1 MRLILTFV
9 CLGLVFT
16 FGTLFMS
23 YNVSIPQWVVEK
35 QRVFQNQ
42 MAEAVIR
49 MRSGDMLAITTL
61 LVSTATYGF
70 VHALGPGHGKYLIGG
85 VGIGT
90 QIKHLHLISIAV
102 ISSITQALWAIVLVY
117 SAFFFLGVAA
127 DKIKTFSESFL
138 LPLSY
143 GAIALV
149 GCILVFRG
157 IRNVFRPHSGTT
169 PSTKCTHSHGPNLD
183 QLSNTFS
190 WRERLVLVISVA
202 IRPCTGAIFLL
213 VITWNLQLQW
223 VGVAAVISMGLG
235 TAAFTSIVAI
245 SSISARKL
253 VLLESRASSFT
264 QVLFP
269 LLQITGGALIILFS
283 LGAIYIFD
291 GVYVRLG

>member
-1 MRLILTFV
+1 MRLILTVV

-16 FGTLFMS
+16 FGILFIN
-23 YNVSIPQWVVEK
+23 YNVSIPQWFVEK

-61 LVSTATYGF
+61 LMSTATYGF
-70 VHALGPGHGKYLIGG
+70 VQAFGPGHGKYLIGG
-85 VGIGT
+85 VGVGT

-127 DKIKTFSESFL
+127 DKIEIFTKSLL

-157 IRNVFRPHSGTT
+157 IRNVFHLNFGPT
-169 PSTKCTHSHGPNLD
+169 PPTKCTHSHGPNFD
-183 QLSNTFS
+183 QLSNAFS
-190 WRERLVLVISVA
+190 WRERLVLVTSVS

-235 TAAFTSIVAI
+235 TAALTSIVAI
-245 SSISARKL
+245 SSISARSL
-253 VLLESRASSFT
+253 VLLAGHTSPFT
-264 QVLFP
+264 KVLFP
-269 LLQITGGALIILFS
+269 LLQVIGGTLIISFS
-283 LGAIYIFD
+283 LGAIF
-291 GVYVRLG
+291 LL

>member
-1 MRLILTFV
+1 MRLILTVV

-16 FGTLFMS
+16 SGILFIS

-61 LVSTATYGF
+61 LISTAIYGF

-102 ISSITQALWAIVLVY
+102 ISSITQALWAIALVY

-127 DKIKTFSESFL
+127 DKIETFSESLL

-143 GAIALV
+143 GAITVV

-157 IRNVFRPHSGTT
+157 IRNVFHLNFGTT
-169 PSTKCTHSHGPNLD
+169 PPTKCTHSHGANLD
-183 QLSNTFS
+183 QLSNAFS
-190 WRERLVLVISVA
+190 WRERLILITSVA

-213 VITWNLQLQW
+213 IITWNLQLQW

-235 TAAFTSIVAI
+235 TAALTSIVAI

-253 VLLESRASSFT
+253 VLLESRASAFT
-264 QVLFP
+264 KVLFP
-269 LLQITGGALIILFS
+269 LLQVMGGTLIIMFS
-283 LGAIYIFD
+283 LGAIYLF
-291 GVYVRLG
+291 

>member
-1 MRLILTFV
+1 MRLILTVV

-16 FGTLFMS
+16 FGILFSS

-49 MRSGDMLAITTL
+49 MRSGDMLAISTL
-61 LVSTATYGF
+61 LISTATYGF

-102 ISSITQALWAIVLVY
+102 ISSITQALWAIFLVY

-127 DKIKTFSESFL
+127 DKIETFSESLL

-143 GAIALV
+143 GAITLV

-157 IRNVFRPHSGTT
+157 VRNVFHLNFGTT
-169 PSTKCTHSHGPNLD
+169 PPTKCTHSHGPNFD
-183 QLSNTFS
+183 QLSNAFS
-190 WRERLVLVISVA
+190 WRGHVVLVTSVA

-213 VITWNLQLQW
+213 VITWNLHLQW

-253 VLLESRASSFT
+253 VLLESRASAFT
-264 QVLFP
+264 KVLLP
-269 LLQITGGALIILFS
+269 LLQVMGGTLIIMFS
-283 LGAIYIFD
+283 LGAIYLF
-291 GVYVRLG
+291 

>member
-1 MRLILTFV
+1 MRLILTVV
-9 CLGLVFT
+9 CLGLVAT
-16 FGTLFMS
+16 FGILFIS
-23 YNVSIPQWVVEK
+23 YNVSIPQWVVGK

-42 MAEAVIR
+42 MADAVIR

-127 DKIKTFSESFL
+127 DKIETFSESLL

-143 GAIALV
+143 GAITLV

-157 IRNVFRPHSGTT
+157 IRNVFHLNFETT
-169 PSTKCTHSHGPNLD
+169 PPTRCTHSHGPNLD
-183 QLSNTFS
+183 QLSNAFS
-190 WRERLVLVISVA
+190 WRERLMLITSVA

-213 VITWNLQLQW
+213 IITWNLQLQW

-235 TAAFTSIVAI
+235 TAALTSIVAI
-245 SSISARKL
+245 SSISARTL

-264 QVLFP
+264 KVLFP
-269 LLQITGGALIILFS
+269 LLQVIGGALIILFS
-283 LGAIYIFD
+283 LGAIYIF
-291 GVYVRLG
+291 

>member
-1 MRLILTFV
+1 MRLILMV
-9 CLGLVFT
+9 ICLGLAFT
-16 FGTLFMS
+16 FGIFLTN
-23 YNVSIPQWVVEK
+23 YGVAIPQWIVEN

-61 LVSTATYGF
+61 IISTATYGF

-127 DKIKTFSESFL
+127 DKIETFSKSLL
-138 LPLSY
+138 LPVSY
-143 GAIALV
+143 GAITLV

-157 IRNVFRPHSGTT
+157 IRNVFQLNVVTT
-169 PSTKCTHSHGPNLD
+169 IPTACTHSHGPNFVK
-183 QLSNTFS
+183 LSNAFS
-190 WRERLVLVISVA
+190 WRERLLLVTSVA

-213 VITWNLQLQW
+213 IITWNLQLQW

-235 TAAFTSIVAI
+235 TAALTSIVAF
-245 SSISARKL
+245 SSISARNL
-253 VLLESRASSFT
+253 VLLAGHTSPFT
-264 QVLFP
+264 KVLFP
-269 LLQITGGALIILFS
+269 LLQVMGGILIIVFS
-283 LGAIYIFD
+283 LGAIYIF
-291 GVYVRLG
+291 

>member
-1 MRLILTFV
+1 MRLILTVV

-16 FGTLFMS
+16 FGILFIS

-42 MAEAVIR
+42 MAESVIR

-102 ISSITQALWAIVLVY
+102 VSSIAQALWAIVLVY
-117 SAFFFLGVAA
+117 GAFYFFDVAA
-127 DKIKTFSESFL
+127 DKIESFSESLL

-143 GAIALV
+143 GAISVV

-157 IRNVFRPHSGTT
+157 IRNVFHLNFGTT
-169 PSTKCTHSHGPNLD
+169 PPTKCTHSHGPYFD
-183 QLSNTFS
+183 QLSNAFS
-190 WRERLVLVISVA
+190 WRERLVLVTSVA

-223 VGVAAVISMGLG
+223 VGVAAVIAMGLG
-235 TAAFTSIVAI
+235 TAALTSIVGI

-253 VLLESRASSFT
+253 VLLESKASAFT
-264 QVLFP
+264 KVLFP
-269 LLQITGGALIILFS
+269 LLQVIGGALIILFS
-283 LGAIYIFD
+283 LGAIYIF
-291 GVYVRLG
+291 

>member
-1 MRLILTFV
+1 
-9 CLGLVFT
+9 
-16 FGTLFMS
+16 
-23 YNVSIPQWVVEK
+23 
-35 QRVFQNQ
+35 

-61 LVSTATYGF
+61 LISTAIYGF

-102 ISSITQALWAIVLVY
+102 ISSITQALWAIFLVY
-117 SAFFFLGVAA
+117 SAFFFFGVAA
-127 DKIKTFSESFL
+127 DKIETFSESLL

-143 GAIALV
+143 GAITLV

-157 IRNVFRPHSGTT
+157 VRNVFHLNFGTK
-169 PSTKCTHSHGPNLD
+169 PPTKCTHSHGPNLD
-183 QLSNTFS
+183 QLSNAFS
-190 WRERLVLVISVA
+190 WRERLVLVTSVA

-213 VITWNLQLQW
+213 IITWNLQLQW

-235 TAAFTSIVAI
+235 TAALTSIVAI

-253 VLLESRASSFT
+253 VLLESRASAFT
-264 QVLFP
+264 KVLFP
-269 LLQITGGALIILFS
+269 LLQVIGGALIILFS
-283 LGAIYIFD
+283 LGAIYIF
-291 GVYVRLG
+291 

>member
-16 FGTLFMS
+16 FGTLFIS
-23 YNVSIPQWVVEK
+23 YYVSIPQWVVEK

-127 DKIKTFSESFL
+127 DKIETFSEALL

-143 GAIALV
+143 GAITLV
-149 GCILVFRG
+149 GCFLVFG
-157 IRNVFRPHSGTT
+157 GVRNVFHLNFGTT
-169 PSTKCTHSHGPNLD
+169 PPTRCTHSHGPNLD
-183 QLSNTFS
+183 QLSNAFS
-190 WRERLVLVISVA
+190 WRERLMLITSVA

-213 VITWNLQLQW
+213 IITWNLHLQW

-235 TAAFTSIVAI
+235 TAALTSIVAI

-253 VLLESRASSFT
+253 VLLESRASAFT
-264 QVLFP
+264 KVLFP
-269 LLQITGGALIILFS
+269 LLQVIGGAFIILFS
-283 LGAIYIFD
+283 LGAIYIF
-291 GVYVRLG
+291 

>member
-1 MRLILTFV
+1 MRLILTVV

-16 FGTLFMS
+16 FGILFIN
-23 YNVSIPQWVVEK
+23 YNVSIPQWFVEK

-61 LVSTATYGF
+61 LMSTATYGF
-70 VHALGPGHGKYLIGG
+70 VHAFGPGHGKYLIGG
-85 VGIGT
+85 VGVGT

-127 DKIKTFSESFL
+127 DKIEIFTKSLL

-157 IRNVFRPHSGTT
+157 IRNVFHLNFGPT
-169 PSTKCTHSHGPNLD
+169 PPTKCTHSHGPNFD
-183 QLSNTFS
+183 QLSNAFS
-190 WRERLVLVISVA
+190 WRERLVLVTSVA
-202 IRPCTGAIFLL
+202 IRPCTGAIFL
-213 VITWNLQLQW
+213 
-223 VGVAAVISMGLG
+223 
-235 TAAFTSIVAI
+235 
-245 SSISARKL
+245 
-253 VLLESRASSFT
+253 
-264 QVLFP
+264 
-269 LLQITGGALIILFS
+269 
-283 LGAIYIFD
+283 
-291 GVYVRLG
+291 

>member
-9 CLGLVFT
+9 CLGLVAT
-16 FGTLFMS
+16 FGTLFIS
-23 YNVSIPQWVVEK
+23 YNVAIPQWVVEK

-61 LVSTATYGF
+61 LMSTATYGF

-85 VGIGT
+85 VGVGT

-127 DKIKTFSESFL
+127 DKVETFSESL
-138 LPLSY
+138 LFPLSH
-143 GAIALV
+143 GAITLV

-157 IRNVFRPHSGTT
+157 IRNVFHLNFRTT
-169 PSTKCTHSHGPNLD
+169 PLTKCTHSHGPNFD
-183 QLSNTFS
+183 QLSNAFS
-190 WRERLVLVISVA
+190 WRERLVLVTSVA

-235 TAAFTSIVAI
+235 TAALTSIVAI
-245 SSISARKL
+245 SSISARSL
-253 VLLESRASSFT
+253 VLLAGHTSPFT
-264 QVLFP
+264 KVLFP
-269 LLQITGGALIILFS
+269 LLQVIGGTLIISFS
-283 LGAIYIFD
+283 LGAIF
-291 GVYVRLG
+291 LL

>member
-9 CLGLVFT
+9 CLGLVAM
-16 FGTLFMS
+16 FGILFIS
-23 YNVSIPQWVVEK
+23 YDVSIPQWVVKK

-61 LVSTATYGF
+61 LISTAIYGF

-127 DKIKTFSESFL
+127 DKIEPFSESLL

-143 GAIALV
+143 GAITLV

-157 IRNVFRPHSGTT
+157 IRNVFHLNFGIT
-169 PSTKCTHSHGPNLD
+169 PPTRCTHSHGPNLD
-183 QLSNTFS
+183 QLSNAFS
-190 WRERLVLVISVA
+190 WRERLVLVTSVA

-213 VITWNLQLQW
+213 IITWNLQLQW

-235 TAAFTSIVAI
+235 TAALTSIVAI

-253 VLLESRASSFT
+253 VLLESRASGFT
-264 QVLFP
+264 KVLLP
-269 LLQITGGALIILFS
+269 LLQVIGGALIILYS
-283 LGAIYIFD
+283 LGAIYIF
-291 GVYVRLG
+291 